1 MGVATPTICEVPFNS
16 EYFLILTGDTE
27 IQFYPA
33 TGKHSN
39 EVLAMMAMLMCSL
52 SYGAA

>member
-1 MGVATPTICEVPFNS
+1 MGVATPTICEVPLNS

-27 IQFYPA
+27 IQIYLA

-39 EVLAMMAMLMCSL
+39 EVRNDGDADTQYELQR
-52 SYGAA
+52 